1 MNDKKIELL
10 TTYLSLYIDHHTV
23 LADMQNATGKYVV
36 LDVRNAPAQV
46 KKDQIKGAIAMP
58 AKDLATRIGELDP
71 AKTYVVC
78 DWTGEQP
85 LARRRYSCYY
95 PQVLKHTNWQE
106 HWKAGKG
113 CNYQLKR
120 LRISEISI

>member
-46 KKDQIKGAIAMP
+46 KKDQIKVAIAMP

-71 AKTYVVC
+71 AKTYVVY
-78 DWTGEQP
+78 DWTGGTTLGKTALLVLLSAGFEAYE
-85 LARRRYSCYY
+85 LAGA
-95 PQVLKHTNWQE
+95 LE
-106 HWKAGKG
+106 GWKGM
-113 CNYQLKR
+113 QLPVET
-120 LRISEISI
+120 LAD